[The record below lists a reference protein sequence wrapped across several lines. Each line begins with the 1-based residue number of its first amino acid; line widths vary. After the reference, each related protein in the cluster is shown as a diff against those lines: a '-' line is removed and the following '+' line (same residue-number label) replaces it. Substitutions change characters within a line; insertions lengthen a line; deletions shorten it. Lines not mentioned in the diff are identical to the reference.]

1 MTDFMIHFLICN
13 LFIGVIIILLFG
25 LKRIFRNTLTG
36 RTQYNLWFLLLALL
50 AVPFLPIS
58 SGQPAAFLARLPFG
72 VRRIL
77 SGGGGGAGTASG
89 AASADTAAGWM
100 NDFAISVSSRTPS
113 ILGLV
118 LTGVWTAGIL
128 IMILLVIRSSLRLR
142 RIKKSALPL
151 QNPEVQTIYAGCL
164 RDMNLTKS
172 IPVYST
178 AFLESPVITGYFRP
192 RIYLPIHLISDCRPS
207 EIRYILLHE
216 LQHYRHRDNLVNY
229 LMILAGILYWFNPLV
244 WTAFAAIR
252 GDREIACDASVLRIL
267 DKEDYRDYGFT
278 LINFAEKLS
287 HTVFPFS
294 AGLGGSMKQ
303 IRRRILNIA
312 AYRKPS
318 ALKMMKNIAVYSLTA
333 ALLAGLS
340 PALFSH
346 ASEDEHYQWSASGQN
361 ISSID
366 MAEYFDGYDGS
377 FVLYDLNNDRWSI
390 YNEDQASVRVSPDS
404 TYKIY
409 DALFALEEGI
419 ISPDASGLAWDGTLY
434 PFESWNQD
442 QTLASALSVSAN
454 WYFQELDRQMG
465 TDVIQSRIREI
476 GYGNENIS
484 GSPDSYWME
493 SGLKISPIEQ
503 VKLLTDLYR
512 NTFDFAPENIRAVK
526 DSLRLSASRAGTLYG
541 KTGTGQV
548 DGQNV
553 NGWFVGFT
561 ETADNT
567 YFFAVNIHAESNASG
582 SSAAEIA
589 LDVLDEMDIWKQP
602 DGNRED

>member
-1 MTDFMIHFLICN
+1 MTDFIIHFLICN

-25 LKRIFRNTLTG
+25 LKKLFRNTLTG

-50 AVPFLPIS
+50 AVPFLPVS
-58 SGQPAAFLARLPFG
+58 SGQLAAFLARLPFS
-72 VRRIL
+72 VRGNL
-77 SGGGGGAGTASG
+77 SGAGGGAGTAIG
-89 AASADTAAGWM
+89 AASGDMAAGWM

-118 LTGVWTAGIL
+118 LTGVWAAGIL
-128 IMILLVIRSSLRLR
+128 IMILLVIRSSLRLH

-151 QNPEVQTIYAGCL
+151 QNREVQTIYAGCL

-178 AFLESPVITGYFRP
+178 AFLESPVITGYLRP
-192 RIYLPIHLISDCRPS
+192 CIYLPIHLISDCKPP

-229 LMILAGILYWFNPLV
+229 LMILAGILYWFNPLI

-252 GDREIACDASVLRIL
+252 GDREIACDASVLRML

-318 ALKMMKNIAVYSLTA
+318 ALKMMKNIVVYSFTA
-333 ALLAGLS
+333 ALLAGLA

-346 ASEDEHYQWSASGQN
+346 ASEDKHYQWSASGQN
-361 ISSID
+361 ISSLD
-366 MAEYFDGYDGS
+366 MAEYFNGYDGS
-377 FVLYDLNNDRWSI
+377 FVLYDLNNDQWGI

-419 ISPDASGLAWDGTLY
+419 ISPDASGLAWDGTLN

-454 WYFQELDRQMG
+454 WYFQELDKQMG
-465 TDVIQSRIREI
+465 TDVIRSHIREI

-503 VKLLTDLYR
+503 VELLTDLYR

-526 DSLRLSASRAGTLYG
+526 DGLRLSSSPAGTLYG

-567 YFFAVNIHAESNASG
+567 YFFAVNIRAESNASG

-602 DGNRED
+602 NGNREG

>member
-1 MTDFMIHFLICN
+1 MTDFIIHFLICN
-13 LFIGVIIILLFG
+13 LFIGAVIILLFT

-36 RTQYNLWFLLLALL
+36 RTQYNIWFLLLALL

-58 SGQPAAFLARLPFG
+58 PQQVTAFFSWLPFG
-72 VRRIL
+72 D
-77 SGGGGGAGTASG
+77 SGSLPG
-89 AASADTAAGWM
+89 AASSGNAADGVHAVTGAAGWM

-118 LTGVWTAGIL
+118 LAGVWTAGIL
-128 IMILLVIRSSLRLR
+128 IMILLVIRSSMRLR

-172 IPVYST
+172 VPVYST

-192 RIYLPIHLISDCRPS
+192 RIYLPIHLISDCKPS

-216 LQHYRHRDNLVNY
+216 LQHYRHKDNLVNY

-252 GDREIACDASVLRIL
+252 GDREIACDASVLRML
-267 DKEDYRDYGFT
+267 DKENYQDYGFA

-294 AGLGGSMKQ
+294 AGLGGSTKQ

-361 ISSID
+361 IFSID

-377 FVLYDLNNDRWSI
+377 FVLYDLNNNRWSI
-390 YNEDQASVRVSPDS
+390 YNEEQASVRVSPDS

-476 GYGNENIS
+476 GYGNEDIS
-484 GSPDSYWME
+484 GGPDSYWLE
-493 SGLKISPIEQ
+493 SSLKISPVEQ
-503 VKLLTDLYR
+503 VELLTDMYR
-512 NTFDFAPENIRAVK
+512 NTFDFAPENIQAVK
-526 DSLRLSASRAGTLYG
+526 ESLRLDASPSGALYG

-548 DGQNV
+548 DGQTV

-567 YFFAVNIHAESNASG
+567 YFFAVNISAKSNASG
-582 SSAAEIA
+582 IEAAKIA
-589 LDVLDEMDIWKQP
+589 LDVLDEMDIREQTN
-602 DGNRED
+602 GNRED

>member
-1 MTDFMIHFLICN
+1 MTDFIIHFLICN
-13 LFIGVIIILLFG
+13 LFIGAVIILLFT

-36 RTQYNLWFLLLALL
+36 RTQYNIWFLLLALL

-58 SGQPAAFLARLPFG
+58 PQQVTAFFSWLPFG
-72 VRRIL
+72 D
-77 SGGGGGAGTASG
+77 SGSLPG
-89 AASADTAAGWM
+89 AASSGNAADGVHAVTGATGWM

-118 LTGVWTAGIL
+118 LAGVWTAGIL
-128 IMILLVIRSSLRLR
+128 IMILLVIRSSMRLR

-172 IPVYST
+172 VPVYST

-192 RIYLPIHLISDCRPS
+192 RIYLPIHLISDCKPS

-216 LQHYRHRDNLVNY
+216 LQHYRHKDNLVNY
-229 LMILAGILYWFNPLV
+229 LMILAGILYWFNPLI
-244 WTAFAAIR
+244 WSAFTAMR
-252 GDREIACDASVLRIL
+252 SDREIACDTSVLHML
-267 DKEDYRDYGFT
+267 DKDAYEDYGFA

-287 HTVFPFS
+287 HTAFPFS
-294 AGLGGSMKQ
+294 AGLGGNIKQ
-303 IRRRILNIA
+303 IKRRILNIA
-312 AYRKPS
+312 VYRKPS
-318 ALKMMKNIAVYSLTA
+318 ALKMAKNIAVYCLTA
-333 ALLAGLS
+333 ALLAGLV
-340 PALFSH
+340 PALLSR
-346 ASEDEHYQWSASGQN
+346 AAEDDHYEWNGTGRN

-366 MAEYFDGYDGS
+366 VSEYFNGYEGS
-377 FVLYDLNNDRWSI
+377 FVLYDLTSDQWSI
-390 YNEDQASVRVSPDS
+390 YNEDLASVRVSPDS

-419 ISPDASGLAWDGTLY
+419 ITPDASLLAWDETVY
-434 PFESWNQD
+434 PFKAWNQD
-442 QTLASALSVSAN
+442 QTLSSALSASVN

-465 TDVIQSRIREI
+465 TEAIRSHIREI
-476 GYGNENIS
+476 GYGNEDIS
-484 GSPDSYWME
+484 GGPDSYWLE
-493 SGLKISPIEQ
+493 SSLKISPVEQ
-503 VKLLTDLYR
+503 VELLTDTYR
-512 NTFDFAPENIRAVK
+512 NTFDFAPKNIQAVK
-526 DSLRLSASRAGTLYG
+526 DSLRLDASPSGTLYG

-548 DGQNV
+548 DGENV

-582 SSAAEIA
+582 SKAAEIA
-589 LDVLDEMDIWKQP
+589 LDVLDEMNI
-602 DGNRED
+602 REQNTGED

>member
-50 AVPFLPIS
+50 AVPFLPVS

-72 VRRIL
+72 VRGIL

-118 LTGVWTAGIL
+118 LAGVWTAGIL
-128 IMILLVIRSSLRLR
+128 IMILLVIRSSMRLR

-172 IPVYST
+172 VPVYST

-192 RIYLPIHLISDCRPS
+192 RIYLPIHLISDCKPS

-216 LQHYRHRDNLVNY
+216 LQHYRHKDNLVNY

-252 GDREIACDASVLRIL
+252 GDREIACDASVLRML
-267 DKEDYRDYGFT
+267 DKENYQDYGFA

-294 AGLGGSMKQ
+294 AGLGGSTKQ

-333 ALLAGLS
+333 ALLAGLA

-346 ASEDEHYQWSASGQN
+346 ASEDEHYQWS
-361 ISSID
+361 
-366 MAEYFDGYDGS
+366 
-377 FVLYDLNNDRWSI
+377 
-390 YNEDQASVRVSPDS
+390 
-404 TYKIY
+404 
-409 DALFALEEGI
+409 
-419 ISPDASGLAWDGTLY
+419 ASGLAWDGTLY

-465 TDVIQSRIREI
+465 TDVIRSRIREI

-526 DSLRLSASRAGTLYG
+526 DSLRLSASPAGTLYG

-561 ETADNT
+561 ETSDNT

-589 LDVLDEMDIWKQP
+589 LDVLDETDVWKQQNG
-602 DGNRED
+602 DRED

>member
-1 MTDFMIHFLICN
+1 MTDFIIHFLICN

-25 LKRIFRNTLTG
+25 LKRLFRNTLTG

-50 AVPFLPIS
+50 AVPFLPVS
-58 SGQPAAFLARLPFG
+58 SGQP
-72 VRRIL
+72 
-77 SGGGGGAGTASG
+77 
-89 AASADTAAGWM
+89 
-100 NDFAISVSSRTPS
+100 
-113 ILGLV
+113 
-118 LTGVWTAGIL
+118 
-128 IMILLVIRSSLRLR
+128 
-142 RIKKSALPL
+142 
-151 QNPEVQTIYAGCL
+151 
-164 RDMNLTKS
+164 
-172 IPVYST
+172 
-178 AFLESPVITGYFRP
+178 
-192 RIYLPIHLISDCRPS
+192 
-207 EIRYILLHE
+207 
-216 LQHYRHRDNLVNY
+216 
-229 LMILAGILYWFNPLV
+229 AGILYWFNPLV

-252 GDREIACDASVLRIL
+252 GDREIACDASVLRML

-390 YNEDQASVRVSPDS
+390 YNEEQASVRVSPDS

-465 TDVIQSRIREI
+465 TDVIRSRIREI

-526 DSLRLSASRAGTLYG
+526 DSLRLSASPAGTLYG

-602 DGNRED
+602 DGNKED

>member
-1 MTDFMIHFLICN
+1 MTDFIIHFLICN

-25 LKRIFRNTLTG
+25 LKRLFRNTLTG
-36 RTQYNLWFLLLALL
+36 RTQYNLWFLLFALL
-50 AVPFLPIS
+50 AVPFLPVS
-58 SGQPAAFLARLPFG
+58 SRHPAAFLARLPFDVRG
-72 VRRIL
+72 VL
-77 SGGGGGAGTASG
+77 SGSGGGTGTASG

-118 LTGVWTAGIL
+118 LAGVWTAGIL
-128 IMILLVIRSSLRLR
+128 IMILLVIRSSMRLR

-172 IPVYST
+172 VPVYST

-192 RIYLPIHLISDCRPS
+192 RIYLPIHLISDCKPS

-216 LQHYRHRDNLVNY
+216 LQHYRHKDNLVNY

-252 GDREIACDASVLRIL
+252 GDREIACDASVLRML
-267 DKEDYRDYGFT
+267 DKENYQDYGFA

-294 AGLGGSMKQ
+294 AGLGGSTKQ

-333 ALLAGLS
+333 ALLAGLA

-361 ISSID
+361 IFSID

-377 FVLYDLNNDRWSI
+377 FVLYDLNNNRWSI
-390 YNEDQASVRVSPDS
+390 YNEEQASVRVSPDS

-454 WYFQELDRQMG
+454 WYFQELDRH
-465 TDVIQSRIREI
+465 

-526 DSLRLSASRAGTLYG
+526 DSLRLSASPAGTLYG

-561 ETADNT
+561 ETSDNT

-589 LDVLDEMDIWKQP
+589 LDVLDETDVWKQQNG
-602 DGNRED
+602 DREN

>member
-1 MTDFMIHFLICN
+1 MTDFIIHFLICN

-25 LKRIFRNTLTG
+25 LKRLFRNTLTG

-50 AVPFLPIS
+50 AVPFLPVS
-58 SGQPAAFLARLPFG
+58 SRHPAAFLARLPFDVRG
-72 VRRIL
+72 VL
-77 SGGGGGAGTASG
+77 SGSGGGTGTASG

-118 LTGVWTAGIL
+118 LAGVWTAGIL
-128 IMILLVIRSSLRLR
+128 IMILLVIRSSMRLR

-172 IPVYST
+172 VPVYST

-192 RIYLPIHLISDCRPS
+192 RIYLPIHLISDCKPS

-216 LQHYRHRDNLVNY
+216 LQHYRHKDNLVNY

-252 GDREIACDASVLRIL
+252 GDREIACDASVLRML
-267 DKEDYRDYGFT
+267 DKENYRDYGFT

-294 AGLGGSMKQ
+294 AGLGGSTKQ

-333 ALLAGLS
+333 ALLAGLA

-361 ISSID
+361 IFSID

-377 FVLYDLNNDRWSI
+377 FVLYDLNNNRWSI
-390 YNEDQASVRVSPDS
+390 YNEEQASVRVSPDS

-442 QTLASALSVSAN
+442 QTLHP
-454 WYFQELDRQMG
+454 Q
-465 TDVIQSRIREI
+465 
-476 GYGNENIS
+476 
-484 GSPDSYWME
+484 
-493 SGLKISPIEQ
+493 
-503 VKLLTDLYR
+503 
-512 NTFDFAPENIRAVK
+512 
-526 DSLRLSASRAGTLYG
+526 
-541 KTGTGQV
+541 
-548 DGQNV
+548 
-553 NGWFVGFT
+553 
-561 ETADNT
+561 
-567 YFFAVNIHAESNASG
+567 
-582 SSAAEIA
+582 
-589 LDVLDEMDIWKQP
+589 
-602 DGNRED
+602 

>member
-1 MTDFMIHFLICN
+1 MTDFIIHFLICN
-13 LFIGVIIILLFG
+13 LFIGVIILLLLG
-25 LKRIFRNTLTG
+25 LKRLFRNTLTG
-36 RTQYNLWFLLLALL
+36 RAQYNLWFLFLALL
-50 AVPFLPIS
+50 AVPFLPAP
-58 SGQPAAFLARLPFG
+58 SGQLFSFFARLPFG
-72 VRRIL
+72 SRSVL
-77 SGGGGGAGTASG
+77 SG
-89 AASADTAAGWM
+89 AAGRADAAAGAGSRDTAAGWM
-100 NDFAISVSSRTPS
+100 NDFAVSVSSRTPS
-113 ILGLV
+113 ILGLI
-118 LTGVWTAGIL
+118 LTLVWAAGIL
-128 IMILLVIRSSLRLR
+128 IMILLVIRASLHLR

-151 QNPEVQTIYAGCL
+151 QDREVQAIYNGCL
-164 RDMNLTKS
+164 RDMKLTKP
-172 IPVYST
+172 IPIYST
-178 AFLESPVITGYFRP
+178 AFLESPVITGCLRP
-192 RIYLPIHLISDCRPS
+192 RIYLPIHLIADCKPS

-216 LQHYRHRDNLVNY
+216 LQHERHKDNLVNY

-244 WTAFAAIR
+244 RTAFAAIR
-252 GDREIACDASVLRIL
+252 SDREIACDTSVLRML
-267 DKEDYRDYGFT
+267 DKDDYQEYGFT

-287 HTVFPFS
+287 RTGFPFS

-312 AYRKPS
+312 AYREPS
-318 ALKMMKNIAVYSLTA
+318 ALKKMKNIAVYSLTA

-340 PALFSH
+340 PGLFSY
-346 ASEDEHYQWSASGQN
+346 AAEDEHYQWSISGQH
-361 ISSID
+361 IFFLD
-366 MAEYFDGYDGS
+366 LAEYFDGYNGS

-390 YNEDQASVRVSPDS
+390 YNESQASVRVSPDS

-419 ISPDASGLAWDGTLY
+419 ISPDDSVLTWDGTLY

-465 TDVIQSRIREI
+465 TDVIRSHIREI
-476 GYGNENIS
+476 GYGNEDIS
-484 GSPDSYWME
+484 GSLDAYWME
-493 SGLKISPIEQ
+493 SGLKVSPIEQ
-503 VKLLTDLYR
+503 VELLTGMYR

-526 DSLRLSASRAGTLYG
+526 DGLCLSSSPAGILYG

-553 NGWFVGFT
+553 NGWFVGFA

-567 YFFAVNIHAESNASG
+567 YFFAVNIRAESNASG

-589 LDVLDEMDIWKQP
+589 LDVLDETGIWKQP
-602 DGNRED
+602 DGTRED